1 MATRRSN
8 RNRRRQNSEE
18 INPPL
23 MDESNSDE
31 IERDGQIENHRNAQ
45 KDVTLKDFPMDQ
57 FNPEDEDW
65 DYWIKRFHPLPLPV
79 RPVSTR
85 SADIDNV
92 EVPDAF
98 HLPMTEFQRSQISTD
113 LIPGDYLVR
122 VRAQVMVRDDST
134 GGWVPMGGGG
144 LSSVSVR
151 KRTVLSAPQD
161 TKHEYLI
168 FGQRISD
175 QAIILSC
182 VIKKD
187 FEYNKVM
194 PTFHHWKSGDKKF
207 GLTFQTA
214 ADARAFDKGVKTAVE
229 ELLDVVPNTIVL
241 NSCSLTSF
249 FQTLDLPVEREDS
262 RSSSDSSAGKTP
274 PSIIPPPAQPPP
286 PPIPEVETTGRAKEE
301 WEGGAITSGRR
312 DSTGSLKRRSPLGS
326 RSLGGG
332 VGFGSG
338 KGGNNGGNGGN
349 GGRKKERCRHCQ
361 EPFYVENNK
370 RGSCEYAPD
379 CTKTSINAVA
389 CISCAQCMLYHC
401 MSDPEG
407 DFVQHPC
414 ECGPA
419 SDEQCTKRWV
429 GLALLSL
436 VVPCLWCYPP
446 LRACHWCCISCGI
459 CGGKHTPASS

>member
-1 MATRRSN
+1 
-8 RNRRRQNSEE
+8 
-18 INPPL
+18 
-23 MDESNSDE
+23 
-31 IERDGQIENHRNAQ
+31 
-45 KDVTLKDFPMDQ
+45 
-57 FNPEDEDW
+57 
-65 DYWIKRFHPLPLPV
+65 
-79 RPVSTR
+79 
-85 SADIDNV
+85 
-92 EVPDAF
+92 
-98 HLPMTEFQRSQISTD
+98 MTEASED
-113 LIPGDYLVR
+113 GNYLVR

-175 QAIILSC
+175 QTIILSC

-229 ELLDVVPNTIVL
+229 ELLDGLYLDYRHLPPPHAVEDVGDDDDV
-241 NSCSLTSF
+241 F
-249 FQTLDLPVEREDS
+249 MTLDLPVEREDS

-274 PSIIPPPAQPPP
+274 PSIIPAAQPP
-286 PPIPEVETTGRAKEE
+286 PPIPEVDTSGVTDYIYPVIEE
-301 WEGGAITSGRR
+301 GKVGISSGRR
-312 DSTGSLKRRSPLGS
+312 DSTGSLKRRSPLGQ
-326 RSLGGG
+326 RSLSGL
-332 VGFGSG
+332 GS
-338 KGGNNGGNGGN
+338 KTGN
-349 GGRKKERCRHCQ
+349 GRKKERCRHCQ
-361 EPFYVENNK
+361 EPFYLENNK

-379 CTKTSINAVA
+379 CAKTSINAVA

-414 ECGPA
+414 ECSP
-419 SDEQCTKRWV
+419 STDDQCTKRWV

-446 LRACHWCCISCGI
+446 LRACHWCCVSCGL
-459 CGGKHTPASS
+459 CGGKHTPAS

>member
-1 MATRRSN
+1 
-8 RNRRRQNSEE
+8 
-18 INPPL
+18 
-23 MDESNSDE
+23 
-31 IERDGQIENHRNAQ
+31 
-45 KDVTLKDFPMDQ
+45 
-57 FNPEDEDW
+57 
-65 DYWIKRFHPLPLPV
+65 
-79 RPVSTR
+79 
-85 SADIDNV
+85 
-92 EVPDAF
+92 
-98 HLPMTEFQRSQISTD
+98 MTEASED
-113 LIPGDYLVR
+113 GDYLVR

-229 ELLDVVPNTIVL
+229 ELLDGLYLQYGHLPPPTTLEDVGDDDDV
-241 NSCSLTSF
+241 F
-249 FQTLDLPVEREDS
+249 MTLDLPVEREDS

-286 PPIPEVETTGRAKEE
+286 PPIPEVETTGTTGPEYIYPVIEE
-301 WEGGAITSGRR
+301 SKGGVGGGAITSGRR